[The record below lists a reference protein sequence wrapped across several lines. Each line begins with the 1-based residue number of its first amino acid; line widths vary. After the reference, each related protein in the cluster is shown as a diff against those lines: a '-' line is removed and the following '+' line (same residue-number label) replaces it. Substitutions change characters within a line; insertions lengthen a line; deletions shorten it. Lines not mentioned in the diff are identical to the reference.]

1 MGQFRGIGPRGTRA
15 LAFRRDRSQC
25 APDSERDPMTLPVW
39 CFGAAN
45 IDRQAR
51 AHRTVRLGTSNP
63 VTIRTSLGGV
73 ARNVAETL
81 ARLGLPVGLVTR
93 LGRDP
98 SADRI
103 LRAMA
108 ALGLDLSLA
117 SRSETSGTASY
128 TAVLEPEGEMAVAI
142 ADMGIYDEM
151 GPAVLAPALSSAV
164 PAAAWF
170 ADANL
175 PAEGLA
181 AILNHP
187 GRPGLV
193 AVDAVSSPK
202 SEKLRGLLDRIDLL
216 CVNRD
221 EAEAIT
227 GHTVTDDDAAWAA
240 LRRLRD
246 AGVGRV
252 VLNRGG
258 AGALVA
264 DDVGEHEIPACP
276 ARIIDVTG
284 AGDAAMAGT
293 LYGLVTG
300 LPLLDAARLGRAA
313 SALALEAPTAVPDT
327 LTADALH
334 SRAAAFA

>member
-1 MGQFRGIGPRGTRA
+1 MP
-15 LAFRRDRSQC
+15 
-25 APDSERDPMTLPVW
+25 LPVW

-81 ARLGLPVGLVTR
+81 ARLDLPVGLVSR
-93 LGRDP
+93 MGHDP

-103 LRAMA
+103 LAAMQR
-108 ALGLDLSLA
+108 LGLDLSLVT
-117 SRSETSGTASY
+117 RSETSGTASY
-128 TAVLEPEGEMAVAI
+128 TAVIEPNGEMTVAI

-151 GPAVLAPALSSAV
+151 GPDVLAPALAAAR

-170 ADANL
+170 VDANL

-181 AILNHP
+181 AILSHP
-187 GRPGLV
+187 GRPALV

-202 SEKLRGLLDRIDLL
+202 SEKLRGLLDRIGLL
-216 CVNRD
+216 CLNRD

-227 GHTVTDDDAAWAA
+227 GHPVHDEATSRTA
-240 LRRLRD
+240 LHRLRD

-258 AGALVA
+258 EGALIA
-264 DDVGEHEIPACP
+264 DAAGEAAIPACP
-276 ARIIDVTG
+276 AEIIDVTG

-293 LYGLVTG
+293 LFGLVAG
-300 LPLLDAARLGRAA
+300 LSLTEAARLGRAA
-313 SALALEAPTAVPDT
+313 SALALEAPTAVPET
-327 LTADALH
+327 LTVDVLRRRSMLSA
-334 SRAAAFA
+334 